1 MLAAPKLTRGQYE
14 YLSSTFKTLAE
25 GIILGSSAAFFLP
38 EAFQMEHQISATRYF
53 ANVSGSTIEE
63 YVAVTRELSAGNLR
77 SGGAG
82 LTPAAAGPGRAHGAF
97 RRHPRSRDAR
107 DPLRACVH
115 RRAGGGSTAV

>member
-53 ANVSGSTIEE
+53 AIFLVGLILLL
-63 YVAVTRELSAGNLR
+63 Y
-77 SGGAG
+77 GAI
-82 LTPAAAGPGRAHGAF
+82 LQKK
-97 RRHPRSRDAR
+97 SK
-107 DPLRACVH
+107 
-115 RRAGGGSTAV
+115 